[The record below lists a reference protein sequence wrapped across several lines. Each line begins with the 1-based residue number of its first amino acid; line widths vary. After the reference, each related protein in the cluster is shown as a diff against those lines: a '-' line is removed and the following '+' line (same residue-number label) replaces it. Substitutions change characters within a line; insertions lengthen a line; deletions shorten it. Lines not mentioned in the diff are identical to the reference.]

1 MPRLKAPC
9 TFRAPHERQTPGMSA
24 DANTGA
30 ERHRERTMDSQ
41 GVCDNAVQSPQ
52 EELVN
57 SALHGLGLLLA
68 ISGAFVLVNE
78 AAYQAQ
84 ALRLFCATI
93 FAVTMVVL
101 YGTSTLYHILERGS
115 VKDRLQRLD
124 RTAITFL
131 IAGTYTPVALLMV
144 RGALGAFLCLGEWL
158 LVAVAVALMVR
169 DPLDFPRRSVWLYQ
183 GMGWLTALGAWP
195 LFQHTAMPVLAAL
208 ALGGACY
215 MGGVLFLVNDRV
227 KYFHAISHVCALLG
241 TAFQFW
247 AISQYLG

>member
-9 TFRAPHERQTPGMSA
+9 TFRAPHEGQTPGMSA

-30 ERHRERTMDSQ
+30 GRHRERTMDSQ
-41 GVCDNAVQSPQ
+41 KVCDNAVQSPQ

-144 RGALGAFLCLGEWL
+144 R
-158 LVAVAVALMVR
+158 

-215 MGGVLFLVNDRV
+215 IGGVLFLVNDRV